1 MPSILKRQSSKWCPF
16 LGNEAINNFPLQALL
31 GEVEQPADEGHSA
44 WAYTRCVFI
53 MWQRVKMVE
62 FQRTLSF
69 NEHILPLL
77 LKEREKYSGS
87 LTEDGYGITVSVT

>member
-1 MPSILKRQSSKWCPF
+1 
-16 LGNEAINNFPLQALL
+16 
-31 GEVEQPADEGHSA
+31 
-44 WAYTRCVFI
+44 
-53 MWQRVKMVE
+53 MVE